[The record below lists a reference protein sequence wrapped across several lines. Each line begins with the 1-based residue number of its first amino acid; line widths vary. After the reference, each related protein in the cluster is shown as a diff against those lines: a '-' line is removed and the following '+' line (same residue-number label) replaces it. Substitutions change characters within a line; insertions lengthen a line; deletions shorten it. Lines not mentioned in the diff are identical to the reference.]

1 MLRDSRLASVMISA
15 AMVTRSS
22 WLKTRPARTT
32 NVALKRSSTMS
43 LRQVE
48 QRIRDN
54 SRIVGQFEEGLLSDL
69 FHEYSMAWQGIIDG
83 NIAKILS
90 ATEEC
95 VSFVVDETTTSELV
109 RQRIKDTITH
119 PALKIIGETFRS
131 SVNGFMSDHS
141 HQKHIYSN

>member
-1 MLRDSRLASVMISA
+1 
-15 AMVTRSS
+15 
-22 WLKTRPARTT
+22 
-32 NVALKRSSTMS
+32 
-43 LRQVE
+43 
-48 QRIRDN
+48 
-54 SRIVGQFEEGLLSDL
+54 VGQFEEGLLSDL